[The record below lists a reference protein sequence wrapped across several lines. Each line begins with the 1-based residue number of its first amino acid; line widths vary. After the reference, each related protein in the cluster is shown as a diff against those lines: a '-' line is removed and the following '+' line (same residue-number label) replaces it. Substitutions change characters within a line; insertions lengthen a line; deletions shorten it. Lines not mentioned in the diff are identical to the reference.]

1 MSDLR
6 RRLEAQVDA
15 DSAAELGRV
24 LDAVRDA
31 AAAILGEVLVG
42 AYLTGSFALGC
53 GDEAS
58 DVDLLVV
65 TDRAPSSD
73 DRVAIDRLHASIL
86 ERPERWAQHVEG
98 SWVVASALRDPV
110 GGHGPWLYVDRGSP
124 ATEPSH
130 HDDTWN
136 TRATLRAAGIPL
148 VGPPPATLVPP
159 VARSAMRQ
167 EAVREMEAKARWIA
181 EQPEATLDG
190 WAQPYVVLTCCRLL
204 WSSTFGTVAGK
215 AEAARWAVRE
225 VVPQELRH
233 LVVASIGFRAHPFD
247 ADANRADPALAPATE
262 ALVRWAEAEVRRR
275 ASSDRGSGAA

>member
-6 RRLEAQVDA
+6 RRLEAQVEA
-15 DSAAELGRV
+15 DSAAELDRV

-31 AAAILGEVLVG
+31 AAALLGEALVG

-53 GDEAS
+53 GDESS
-58 DVDLLVV
+58 DVDIIVV
-65 TDRAPSSD
+65 MGREPTSD

-86 ERPERWAQHVEG
+86 ERPERWAQHVEC
-98 SWVVASALRDPV
+98 SWVVASALEDPV
-110 GGHGPWLYVDRGSP
+110 GRHGPWLYVDRGSP
-124 ATEPSH
+124 ATERSH

-136 TRATLRAAGIPL
+136 ARATLRSAGIPL

-159 VARSAMRQ
+159 VERSAMRL

-215 AEAARWAVRE
+215 AEAARWVARD
-225 VVPQELRH
+225 VVPRELRD
-233 LVVASIGFRAHPFD
+233 LVVASIGFRTHPFD

-262 ALVRWAEAEVRRR
+262 AFVRWTQAEVRRR
-275 ASSDRGSGAA
+275 ASSGRGPGAV